1 MRLKI
6 FGILGVIVFVNLFGG
21 GQVFGRENY
30 FAVLLNDQKCGYAV
44 QSREVK
50 GDTVITTEK
59 MELTIN
65 RFNVPITVE
74 TIEKCRETVDG
85 EPLGFENVRNMSM
98 GSTKITGTVE
108 PNGFVKVTTSA
119 GGSTYKK
126 TIRYPDGAVMME
138 GLRQIQLNQGLQP
151 GTEYSVKVFSPQ
163 LTSAVDARIKVGK
176 EQAVNLAGT
185 EKKLHKVTSTMQVP
199 TAGKIVTESFV
210 DENFVMHKSVIPF
223 MNMKLELVECPKEAA
238 TGDIN
243 PVEIAIQNF
252 VSAPSDL
259 TDIQKAKK
267 AIYVLESTDPQQ
279 RLSITETDSQKV
291 SRKDNG
297 QVEVVVEKRAVP
309 RGVKISSDVADDVK
323 EYLSPGQYV
332 QSDASKI
339 VELSG
344 KAVGGTEDA
353 GLAAEKIESFAADYI
368 DRGSLSVGY
377 ATASETA
384 ETRTGDCSEF
394 AVLTAALCRAAGI
407 PARIAVGI
415 AYVDEFAGTENSFG
429 GHAWTQVYI
438 DGKWYD
444 LDAAFESAGL
454 DGFGCG
460 HIALATGGGAPED
473 FLSLINTIGKIKM
486 NSAELEF

>member
-1 MRLKI
+1 MRLRI
-6 FGILGVIVFVNLFGG
+6 FGVLVVIIFANLFC
-21 GQVFGRENY
+21 GQVFGEENY

-44 QSREVK
+44 QSRQVI
-50 GDTVITTEK
+50 GDTVVTTEK

-74 TIEKCRETVDG
+74 TIEKCRETLNG
-85 EPLGFENVRNMSM
+85 EPLGFENIRNMSM
-98 GSTKITGTVE
+98 GSTKIKGTVK
-108 PNGFVKVTTSA
+108 PNGMVEVTTSS
-119 GGSTYKK
+119 GGSTYEN
-126 TIRYPDGAVMME
+126 TIRYPEGAVMME
-138 GLRQIQLNQGLQP
+138 GLRQIQLDKGLEP
-151 GTEYSVKVFSPQ
+151 GIQYSVKVFSPQ
-163 LTSAVDARIKVGK
+163 LTSAVDTRVKVGE
-176 EQAVNLAGT
+176 EQVVNLAGT
-185 EKKLHKVTSTMQVP
+185 EKRLHKVTTTMQVP
-199 TAGKIVTESFV
+199 TAGEIVTTSFV
-210 DENFVMHKSVIPF
+210 DEDFVMHKSTIPF

-243 PVEIAIQNF
+243 PVEIAVQSF

-259 TDIQKAKK
+259 TNLQDAKK
-267 AIYVLESTDPQQ
+267 ATYVLQPTDPKQ
-279 RLSITETDSQKV
+279 RLSITQTDSQKV
-291 SRKDNG
+291 TRKENG
-297 QVEVVVEKRAVP
+297 EVKVIIKKRSLP
-309 RGVKISSDVADDVK
+309 EGVKISSDVGDDAK
-323 EYLSPGQYV
+323 EYLSPGRYV

-339 VELSG
+339 IELSR
-344 KAVGGTEDA
+344 KAVGDTKDA
-353 GLAAEKIESFAADYI
+353 GVAAEKIESFAADYI

-407 PARIAVGI
+407 PARVAVGI

-438 DGKWYD
+438 GGKWYD
-444 LDAAFESAGL
+444 LDAAFKSAGL
-454 DGFGCG
+454 GGFDCG
-460 HIALATGGGAPED
+460 HIVLATGGGAPED